1 MVKKVDQ
8 LDYYGEYCI
17 QSTTQLNN
25 ITDSS
30 RCIKQDIRIYNK
42 EGITSNPITTLG
54 NIKEI
59 HGHLNIDEIEDLGD
73 LKIVKSHFWY
83 SGKKLKTLNKLERVN
98 GELNL
103 RYSNVKS
110 LGNLKK
116 VNKKLSLRDSKIE
129 NLGSLEYVGGDL
141 FLPKRIEDINLDG
154 IEIKGKVRYWND
166 VRNVDLTEIHELE
179 LELESR
185 QFTGRMIVKDIHL
198 LNDFIQRN
206 ITDFYSFLDSK
217 LDDLYDGNN
226 CLLDSLYDELKKQQ
240 KTDKGYLSHEK
251 FYSFLYS
258 LPLQSQNE
266 FRVSKGVPEIGE
278 GWVSET
284 ELYYLLKGEFYNEEV
299 IHHGKPKWLGRQ
311 HVDIWFPKYK
321 IGIEY
326 QGLQHDQPVEFFG
339 GEESFIKGQQR
350 DLKKKK
356 LFKENNSILIEVR
369 KEYNIEDVVN
379 EIKKNIT

>member
-1 MVKKVDQ
+1 MVKKVDK
-8 LDYYGEYCI
+8 LSYYGEYCI
-17 QSTTQLNN
+17 QSTTQLNS

-30 RCIKQDIRIYNK
+30 VCIKQDIKIYNI
-42 EGITSNPITTLG
+42 EGITSNPIRTLG

-116 VNKKLSLRDSKIE
+116 VNKKLTLRDSKIE
-129 NLGSLEYVGGDL
+129 NLGLLEYVGGDL
-141 FLPKRIEDINLDG
+141 YLPKRLEDINLDC

-166 VRNVDLTEIHELE
+166 VHHVNLTEIHELE
-179 LELESR
+179 LELKSR
-185 QFTGRMIVKDIHL
+185 QFTGRMIVKDVHL
-198 LNDFIQRN
+198 LNDFVKRN

-217 LDDLYDGNN
+217 LNDLYYGNY
-226 CLLDSLYDELKKQQ
+226 CLFDSLNDKLKKQQ

-311 HVDIWFPKYK
+311 HVDIWIPKHK

-326 QGLQHDQPVEFFG
+326 QGLQHDKPIDFFG
-339 GEESFIKGQQR
+339 GEEGFIEGQKR
-350 DLKKKK
+350 DLRKKE
-356 LFKENNSILIEVR
+356 LFNENNSILIEVR
-369 KEYNIEDVVN
+369 EGYKLDDIVKQ
-379 EIKKNIT
+379 IKTHLK

>member
-1 MVKKVDQ
+1 MVKKVDK
-8 LDYYGEYCI
+8 LSYYGEYCI
-17 QSTTQLNN
+17 QSTTQLNS

-30 RCIKQDIRIYNK
+30 GCIKQDIKIYNI
-42 EGITSNPITTLG
+42 EGITSNPIRTLG

-116 VNKKLSLRDSKIE
+116 VNKKLTLRDSKIE
-129 NLGSLEYVGGDL
+129 NLGLLEYVGGDL
-141 FLPKRIEDINLDG
+141 YLPKRLEDINLDG

-166 VRNVDLTEIHELE
+166 VHHVNLTEIHELE
-179 LELESR
+179 LELKSR
-185 QFTGRMIVKDIHL
+185 QFTGRMIVKDVHL
-198 LNDFIQRN
+198 LNDFVQRN

-217 LDDLYDGNN
+217 LNDLYYGNY
-226 CLLDSLYDELKKQQ
+226 CLFDSLYDKLKKQQ

-311 HVDIWFPKYK
+311 HVDIWIPKHK

-326 QGLQHDQPVEFFG
+326 QGLQHDKPIDFFG
-339 GEESFIKGQQR
+339 GEEGFIEGQKR
-350 DLKKKK
+350 DLRKKE
-356 LFKENNSILIEVR
+356 LFNENNSILIEVR
-369 KEYNIEDVVN
+369 EGYKLDDIVKQ
-379 EIKKNIT
+379 IKTHLK

>member
-17 QSTTQLNN
+17 QSKTQLNN

-30 RCIKQDIRIYNK
+30 GCIKQDIRIYNK

-258 LPLQSQNE
+258 LPFQSQNE

-369 KEYNIEDVVN
+369 KGYNIDDVVN
-379 EIKKNIT
+379 KIKKNIT

>member
-1 MVKKVDQ
+1 MVKKVDK
-8 LDYYGEYCI
+8 LSYYGEYCI
-17 QSTTQLNN
+17 QSTTKLNS

-30 RCIKQDIRIYNK
+30 GCIKQDIKIYNI
-42 EGITSNPITTLG
+42 EGITSNPIRTLG

-83 SGKKLKTLNKLERVN
+83 SGKKLKPLNKLERVN
-98 GELNL
+98 WELNL

-116 VNKKLSLRDSKIE
+116 VNKKLTLRDSKIE
-129 NLGSLEYVGGDL
+129 NLGLLEYVGGDL
-141 FLPKRIEDINLDG
+141 YLPKRLEDINLDG

-166 VRNVDLTEIHELE
+166 VHHVNLTEIHELE
-179 LELESR
+179 LELKSR
-185 QFTGRMIVKDIHL
+185 QFTGRMIVKDVHL
-198 LNDFIQRN
+198 LNDFVQRN

-217 LDDLYDGNN
+217 LNDLYYGNY
-226 CLLDSLYDELKKQQ
+226 CLFDSLYDKLKKQQ

-311 HVDIWFPKYK
+311 HVDIWIPKHK

-326 QGLQHDQPVEFFG
+326 QGLQHDKPIDFFG
-339 GEESFIKGQQR
+339 GEEGFIEGQKR
-350 DLKKKK
+350 DLRKKE
-356 LFKENNSILIEVR
+356 LFNENNSILIEVR
-369 KEYNIEDVVN
+369 EGYKLDDIVKQ
-379 EIKKNIT
+379 IKTHLK

>member
-1 MVKKVDQ
+1 
-8 LDYYGEYCI
+8 
-17 QSTTQLNN
+17 
-25 ITDSS
+25 
-30 RCIKQDIRIYNK
+30 QDIRIYNK

-206 ITDFYSFLDSK
+206 I
-217 LDDLYDGNN
+217 
-226 CLLDSLYDELKKQQ
+226 
-240 KTDKGYLSHEK
+240 
-251 FYSFLYS
+251 
-258 LPLQSQNE
+258 
-266 FRVSKGVPEIGE
+266 
-278 GWVSET
+278 
-284 ELYYLLKGEFYNEEV
+284 
-299 IHHGKPKWLGRQ
+299 
-311 HVDIWFPKYK
+311 
-321 IGIEY
+321 
-326 QGLQHDQPVEFFG
+326 
-339 GEESFIKGQQR
+339 
-350 DLKKKK
+350 
-356 LFKENNSILIEVR
+356 
-369 KEYNIEDVVN
+369 
-379 EIKKNIT
+379 

>member
-17 QSTTQLNN
+17 QSKTQLNN

-30 RCIKQDIRIYNK
+30 GCIKQDIRIYNK

-258 LPLQSQNE
+258 LPFQSQNE

-369 KEYNIEDVVN
+369 KGYNIDDVVN

>member
-1 MVKKVDQ
+1 MVKKVDK
-8 LDYYGEYCI
+8 LSYYGEYCI
-17 QSTTQLNN
+17 QSTTQLNS

-30 RCIKQDIRIYNK
+30 GCIKQDIKIYNI
-42 EGITSNPITTLG
+42 EGITSNPIRTLG

-116 VNKKLSLRDSKIE
+116 VNKKLTLRDSKIE
-129 NLGSLEYVGGDL
+129 NLGLLEYVGGDL
-141 FLPKRIEDINLDG
+141 YLPKRLEDINLDG

-166 VRNVDLTEIHELE
+166 VHHVNLTEIHELE
-179 LELESR
+179 LELKSR
-185 QFTGRMIVKDIHL
+185 QFTGRMIVKDVHL
-198 LNDFIQRN
+198 LNDFVQRN

-217 LDDLYDGNN
+217 LNDLYYGNY
-226 CLLDSLYDELKKQQ
+226 CLFDSLYDKLKKQQ

-284 ELYYLLKGEFYNEEV
+284 ELYYLLK
-299 IHHGKPKWLGRQ
+299 R
-311 HVDIWFPKYK
+311 
-321 IGIEY
+321 
-326 QGLQHDQPVEFFG
+326 
-339 GEESFIKGQQR
+339 
-350 DLKKKK
+350 
-356 LFKENNSILIEVR
+356 
-369 KEYNIEDVVN
+369 
-379 EIKKNIT
+379 